1 MSKIE
6 KVYIQQEN
14 GSFQDDWLYYAYMGF
29 KEKGIK
35 IQFFE
40 CGDGEKLPI
49 GIIPY
54 KKHMIVGWIQYTM
67 LYFNAIQ
74 NSKEKYNKDP
84 LYEIPKPLNVPDSI
98 KKYAMRNFNVVT
110 MGDFKKDTTLPIF
123 VKPYDKLKLFT
134 GGVIT
139 KSDSRRFFYHDVS
152 DDTLVMT
159 SDVLD
164 IITEYRC
171 FVNNGKLVGIKH
183 YNGDFDKFI
192 DVDVVRNAIND
203 YIEQPIAYTIDFGLT
218 SDNKTVL
225 IECND
230 AWSICNYGLD
240 SETYVNMLMNRW
252 IEIFNLY

>member
-1 MSKIE
+1 MSDKIK

-14 GSFQDDWLYYAYMGF
+14 GQFQDDWLYYAYLGF
-29 KEKGIK
+29 KDKKIK
-35 IQFFE
+35 IEFFE
-40 CGDGEKLPI
+40 CGDDYTLPY
-49 GIIPY
+49 GILPY
-54 KKHMIVGWIQYTM
+54 KNFMIVGWIQYTM
-67 LYFNAIQ
+67 NYFNII
-74 NSKEKYNKDP
+74 KNKNFFD
-84 LYEIPKPLNVPDSI
+84 IPKPLNVPDSI

-123 VKPYDKLKLFT
+123 VKPYDKLKMFS
-134 GGVIT
+134 GGVIK
-139 KSDSRRFFYHDVS
+139 KSDSRRFFYNDVP

-164 IITEYRC
+164 IVTEYRC
-171 FVNNGKLVGIKH
+171 FVNKNKLVGIKH

-192 DVDVVRNAIND
+192 DVDVVRAAIND
-203 YIEQPIAYTIDFGLT
+203 YVEQPIAYTIDFGLT

-240 SETYVNMLMNRW
+240 PETYVNMLINRW